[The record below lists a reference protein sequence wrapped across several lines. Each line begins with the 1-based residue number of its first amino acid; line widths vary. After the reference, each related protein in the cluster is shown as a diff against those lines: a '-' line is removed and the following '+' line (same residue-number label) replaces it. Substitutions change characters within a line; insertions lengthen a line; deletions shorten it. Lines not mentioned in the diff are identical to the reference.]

1 MFIFDN
7 QCDFSLIQSQI
18 LNKKDLKKKEIK
30 TIKMKN
36 LMLNNNNKSVDK
48 FSVVDFEWS
57 INFFFFFSKHSWLNQ
72 QTVKTSDNMCSRNID
87 SNILIWCISLESEK
101 SEVFFCDLRFQRLWW
116 VGNKVDLEV
125 SMWHE
130 PQRMCRCFGTWISP
144 LNSPR
149 SYQ

>member
-48 FSVVDFEWS
+48 FSVVDFE
-57 INFFFFFSKHSWLNQ
+57 
-72 QTVKTSDNMCSRNID
+72 
-87 SNILIWCISLESEK
+87 
-101 SEVFFCDLRFQRLWW
+101 
-116 VGNKVDLEV
+116 
-125 SMWHE
+125 
-130 PQRMCRCFGTWISP
+130 
-144 LNSPR
+144 
-149 SYQ
+149 